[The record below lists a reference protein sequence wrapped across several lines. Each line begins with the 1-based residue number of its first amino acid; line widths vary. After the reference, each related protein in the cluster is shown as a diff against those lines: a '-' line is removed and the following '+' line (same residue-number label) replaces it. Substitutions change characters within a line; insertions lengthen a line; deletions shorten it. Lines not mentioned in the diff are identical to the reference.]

1 MMRRVS
7 LPEEESRFKEFL
19 AERKNFFSG
28 DLFSQTSDIVEQVA
42 RKGDQALLD
51 LTEKYDGVRL
61 KEIKVSPETLKS
73 AGIED
78 NLLKA
83 LKRSKGNLE
92 DFYQQQ
98 SRKQSWFISRGRSLV
113 GEQVHPLDRVGLYI
127 PGGRAAYPS
136 SVLMTAIPARTAGVE
151 EIVAVTPPS
160 KEGINPLTARALDLC
175 GVSEVYALGG
185 AQAVAALAL
194 GTESI
199 RAVDKIV
206 GPGNK
211 YVTMAKKILYG
222 QVDIDM
228 LAGPSEILIVAGD
241 KARPD
246 FIAADLLAQAEH
258 DPEARTV
265 LVTFAAGLLEQ
276 VEAELKKQLEK
287 LSTAETARRALASHG
302 LLIRVAD
309 LEEALEVANR
319 YAPEHLELLVEEPLA
334 AAGEIKHAGSIFLG
348 NWSPEVLGD
357 YLAGPNHVLPT
368 AGTARF
374 SSGLGIEDFLKSSG
388 LIYYDFQELETE
400 ARDIGLIAE
409 AEGLPAHARAALIRL
424 DSRSRKRGKFKND

>member
-1 MMRRVS
+1 MRRIT
-7 LPEEESRFKEFL
+7 LPEDERLLQKFL
-19 AERKNFFSG
+19 EQRKNFFSG
-28 DLFSQTSDIVEQVA
+28 DLLTQTSEIIERVA
-42 RKGDQALLD
+42 REGDQALLD

-61 KEIKVSPETLKS
+61 KELKIS
-73 AGIED
+73 QE
-78 NLLKA
+78 NLEAADIDKQLLEA
-83 LKRSKGNLE
+83 LKTSKENLE
-92 DFYQQQ
+92 DFYRQQ

-113 GEQVHPLDRVGLYI
+113 GEQVRPLERVGLYI

-136 SVLMTAIPARTAGVE
+136 SVLMTAIPARAAGVE

-160 KEGINPLTARALDLC
+160 PEGINPVTVKALELC

-199 RAVDKIV
+199 RSVDKIV

-228 LAGPSEILIVAGD
+228 LAGPSEILIIAGEE
-241 KARPD
+241 ARPD

-258 DPEARTV
+258 DPEARAV
-265 LVTFAAGLLEQ
+265 LVTFADDLLEK
-276 VEAELKKQLEK
+276 VELELEKQLEK
-287 LSTAETARRALASHG
+287 LTTAPTARKALDSHG
-302 LLIRVAD
+302 LLVRVAD
-309 LEEALEVANR
+309 LKEAMDLANR
-319 YAPEHLELLVEEPLA
+319 YAPEHLELLVKEPLA

-348 NWSPEVLGD
+348 SCSPEVLGD

-374 SSGLGIEDFLKSSG
+374 SSGLGVEDFLKSSG
-388 LIYYDFQELETE
+388 LIYYDYQELKAESRNV
-400 ARDIGLIAE
+400 ALIAE

-424 DSRSRKRGKFKND
+424 DGSFRNRGKFIYD